1 MSEKGRQDKECA
13 TDTFEPPNRAEAQA
27 GNPLCPNGGIQT
39 NKYRERRYI
48 RITDVESWRL
58 IDKISQDETYAKSFN
73 KIITDALFYG
83 LPVLYEKLFGE
94 VSLSEEVA
102 PPSQRKQA
110 EGIDEKSFNV
120 LVKLLK
126 ETVLNVT
133 INKSILSSVFHDLVR
148 INKVL
153 DLDNELYE
161 QGLISDTPDYLYDY
175 EVEGLKKM
183 RR

>member
-1 MSEKGRQDKECA
+1 MDEKKEKI
-13 TDTFEPPNRAEAQA
+13 
-27 GNPLCPNGGIQT
+27 GIQ
-39 NKYRERRYI
+39 KHI
-48 RITDVESWRL
+48 RITDGDITAQIERVMEL
-58 IDKISQDETYAKSFN
+58 PEYKSFSKVVN
-73 KIITDALFYG
+73 DALFYG
-83 LPVLYEKLFGE
+83 LPILCEKLFGE